1 MDRSALCT
9 TLQAPIRWRTPLSTG
24 AMAPRVSLAA
34 RSRRVS
40 REDALE
46 ELDLATLAQA
56 YRSGHSV
63 YLGRGDFW
71 VWAQDGIPSWLVPR
85 FEDLGFLP

>member
-1 MDRSALCT
+1 
-9 TLQAPIRWRTPLSTG
+9 
-24 AMAPRVSLAA
+24 MAPRVSLAA

-40 REDALE
+40 REDALQQ
-46 ELDLATLAQA
+46 LDLATLAQA

-71 VWAQDGIPSWLVPR
+71 VWGQDGIPSWLVPR

>member
-1 MDRSALCT
+1 
-9 TLQAPIRWRTPLSTG
+9 
-24 AMAPRVSLAA
+24 MAPRVSLAA

-56 YRSGHSV
+56 YRSGHPV